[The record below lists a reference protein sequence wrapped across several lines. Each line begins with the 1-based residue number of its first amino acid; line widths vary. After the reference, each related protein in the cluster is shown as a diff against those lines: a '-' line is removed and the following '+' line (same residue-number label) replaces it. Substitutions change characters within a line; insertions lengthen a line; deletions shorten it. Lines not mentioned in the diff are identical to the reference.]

1 MTGWRSRVV
10 AAVLALACILVA
22 AAGLKLSE
30 PDTSG
35 IDYVTVPGRP
45 LEIDGGELTVTR
57 VRAGSKITVDHDSA
71 QTPGLF
77 VVVTARLAAP
87 GAKLTLR
94 GARVVGGGRT
104 YSDYIVQ
111 PLAAEAGFVSTC
123 DWVFEVD
130 PDHLDG
136 LRLQA
141 SEGEII
147 RGVPARAVVD
157 LGITTANQA
166 RWRSM
171 QPQTLEIEE
180 PSTKALP

>member
-1 MTGWRSRVV
+1 MTGRRSRVV
-10 AAVLALACILVA
+10 AALLALACILVA

-35 IDYVTVPGRP
+35 VDYVTVPGRP
-45 LEIDGGELTVTR
+45 VEIDGAELTVTH
-57 VRAGSKITVDHDSA
+57 VQAGSKITVGGDSA

-77 VVVTARLAAP
+77 IVVTARLAAP

-94 GARVVGGGRT
+94 DPTVVGGGRT
-104 YSDYIVQ
+104 YSDYTVQ

-123 DWVFEVD
+123 DWAFEVD
-130 PDHLDG
+130 PDHLAG
-136 LRLQA
+136 LRLQVT
-141 SEGEII
+141 EGEII

-157 LGITTANQA
+157 LGVTTTNQA
-166 RWRSM
+166 RWASM
-171 QPQTLEIEE
+171 QPQTVDIEE